1 MLATQDLQPSAG
13 AEIGGELKRVV
24 HERDLLD
31 LQAAALAAQFAATKE
46 YDVQG
51 YTTAIDWMRFN
62 CQLTSTAA
70 ADLIAVG
77 KNLHRLPESVQAVGN
92 GEIGFAHVK
101 AMATR
106 RKQSA
111 AQPDL
116 ALLPPSLDG
125 A

>member
-51 YTTAIDWMRFN
+51 YATAIDWMRFN

-77 KNLHRLPESVQAVGN
+77 KNLHRLPESVQAVGS